1 MDWETRRLLQDV
13 ARLLDRDFTPDDQWE
28 CDYCGRVNT
37 NESSCEGCQGTKF
50 TRITEDDWTS
60 NDDDHC
66 TCHNYFCTCDNRRN
80 DYFYSGPAWPPS
92 YYKYSDLPLR
102 RQWGDA
108 NKPLW
113 GASWDEFG
121 NAPRKDYDREM
132 RDATQLAA
140 DRKVRRL
147 VRQFIENNNERLAA
161 RGQNR
166 KPFRI
171 GTTGA
176 LELLARLGV
185 DWNEMSEAWKRDHDN
200 PQ

>member
-1 MDWETRRLLQDV
+1 
-13 ARLLDRDFTPDDQWE
+13 
-28 CDYCGRVNT
+28 
-37 NESSCEGCQGTKF
+37 
-50 TRITEDDWTS
+50 
-60 NDDDHC
+60 
-66 TCHNYFCTCDNRRN
+66 
-80 DYFYSGPAWPPS
+80 
-92 YYKYSDLPLR
+92 
-102 RQWGDA
+102 
-108 NKPLW
+108 
-113 GASWDEFG
+113 
-121 NAPRKDYDREM
+121 M